1 MFEAQVRRAPSAT
14 ALIFGHEQL
23 SYAELNRKANRFAHH
38 LIALGVGPEV
48 LVGLCVDPFAWRC
61 SSRLLAILK
70 AGGAYLPLD
79 PDYPRER
86 LAYMLE
92 DAAVAVLL
100 TQRNL
105 DELLPQPVQP
115 SASISTTGRTPQLI
129 PRPIQHRASHPTVL
143 PM

>member
-1 MFEAQVRRAPSAT
+1 M
-14 ALIFGHEQL
+14 
-23 SYAELNRKANRFAHH
+23 
-38 LIALGVGPEV
+38 
-48 LVGLCVDPFAWRC
+48 
-61 SSRLLAILK
+61 
-70 AGGAYLPLD
+70 PLD

-105 DELLPQPVQP
+105 DEFLPQKPVKRLYLDDRENTAAYP
-115 SASISTTGRTPQLI
+115 ETNPALRVTPDI
-129 PRPIQHRASHPTVL
+129 L